1 MCGGQ
6 EMIYKKLPRNIV
18 NFSLDEYMYKSV
30 SGVINSL
37 YNNHSMCRGSHTLKV
52 LFYLTNIYIYIM
64 VIKKNLLKMQI
75 FVLTKIEVPYGYI
88 LKKEDQH
95 QFLNCHYVITFS
107 MYNDQHAW
115 PSWRQMSWCL
125 SGAKVS
131 ARAFL
136 TPVVYYV
143 MKTHVR
149 GFFDTDLH
157 EVSWHFAT
165 RVGSKFKW
173 PSEDQCQRSHSK
185 WVFVFIPHLKSKY
198 NQLIVSKLSRKSAI
212 CPRRSPWRLI
222 VLVRSLRSARLDTA
236 WLVKSVTYFNL
247 IG

>member
-1 MCGGQ
+1 MSPGITNLSSFPQIIAILCFRIGRAVFNF
-6 EMIYKKLPRNIV
+6 KKLLSFN
-18 NFSLDEYMYKSV
+18 
-30 SGVINSL
+30 
-37 YNNHSMCRGSHTLKV
+37 
-52 LFYLTNIYIYIM
+52 
-64 VIKKNLLKMQI
+64 
-75 FVLTKIEVPYGYI
+75 
-88 LKKEDQH
+88 
-95 QFLNCHYVITFS
+95 VITINGWQADMFTIIQRWLS
-107 MYNDQHAW
+107 IITLI
-115 PSWRQMSWCL
+115 PVIRQTTKENIIWSCI
-125 SGAKVS
+125 
-131 ARAFL
+131 
-136 TPVVYYV
+136 

-149 GFFDTDLH
+149 GLFDTDLH

-165 RVGSKFKW
+165 HSANGLVGSKFNW